1 MYQTK
6 SAKYG
11 YNPETDVV
19 EITQNSSGFSVQL
32 SFAELHGLFTTAST
46 ATKRTANL
54 LNGTGE
60 LSRTDNH
67 LHCKGGGIN
76 TYLFHEERQALRK
89 YIFDKLDAYKNSK
102 QNIENTE
109 SNAPWG
115 GN

>member
-46 ATKRTANL
+46 ATK
-54 LNGTGE
+54 
-60 LSRTDNH
+60 
-67 LHCKGGGIN
+67 
-76 TYLFHEERQALRK
+76 
-89 YIFDKLDAYKNSK
+89 
-102 QNIENTE
+102 
-109 SNAPWG
+109 
-115 GN
+115 